1 MKNKD
6 PVRKNLYDMVKNE
19 CVRICVRVERR
30 MFSANTFL
38 STHSW
43 NIVYPFIRNKERG
56 SPLATELM
64 GSTLLFWRFG
74 YLWYFLNQS
83 TKQQRGCRSVTS
95 LKQYSSL
102 HVYQDCL
109 QHEHMHTVHLYLNP
123 YFQFRLNSAHS
134 ASSGSHWALG
144 KPLCSG
150 WGCSEII
157 SSTRSPIAP
166 WGMNEEQ
173 APTSSHSHCQRL
185 KIFLWSRWKT
195 DEREMCAPAPWTHP
209 EPQSTWSC
217 ISELNAKLP
226 PMNKLIQVLYLLL
239 IKQNL
244 STAAAAAATY
254 LYKRSVT
261 SYSQTWRVSQV
272 LHFVMLRYLNSSGFC
287 CSSALQYRGE
297 NCTFH
302 STSNWQL

>member
-134 ASSGSHWALG
+134 ASSGSHWALR

-157 SSTRSPIAP
+157 TQFNEISYSTVRHE
-166 WGMNEEQ
+166 WGAGADLFSQSLSASQDFSLITLENRWKRNVCTGSLNPSRATVNLKLHIWTKRQASTYEQ
-173 APTSSHSHCQRL
+173 AHSSL
-185 KIFLWSRWKT
+185 VFIAYKT
-195 DEREMCAPAPWTHP
+195 KPKHR
-209 EPQSTWSC
+209 
-217 ISELNAKLP
+217 
-226 PMNKLIQVLYLLL
+226 
-239 IKQNL
+239 
-244 STAAAAAATY
+244 
-254 LYKRSVT
+254 
-261 SYSQTWRVSQV
+261 
-272 LHFVMLRYLNSSGFC
+272 C
-287 CSSALQYRGE
+287 C
-297 NCTFH
+297 CCCHVFI
-302 STSNWQL
+302 